1 MRAANPAR
9 WRWVE
14 TSVAFAIHDVQIAEH
29 GGSDGV
35 RDANAIESV
44 LMRPVNLSLY
54 AEPEA
59 ADLAASYAYGL
70 AKNHGF
76 VDGNK
81 RTAWVVARVFLA
93 ENGHGLTFD
102 VDEAVQVMEQV
113 SASEISETE
122 LAHWLRERLVADQG
136 LE

>member
-1 MRAANPAR
+1 MSAANPAR

-35 RDANAIESV
+35 RDANAIESA
-44 LMRPVNLSLY
+44 LMRPDNLSLY

-59 ADLAASYAYGL
+59 ADLAASYVYGL

-76 VDGNK
+76 VDGN
-81 RTAWVVARVFLA
+81 
-93 ENGHGLTFD
+93 
-102 VDEAVQVMEQV
+102 
-113 SASEISETE
+113 
-122 LAHWLRERLVADQG
+122 
-136 LE
+136 

>member
-35 RDANAIESV
+35 RDANAIESA
-44 LMRPVNLSLY
+44 LMRPVNLSLC

-59 ADLAASYAYGL
+59 ADLAASYACGL

-113 SASEISETE
+113 AASEISETE
-122 LAHWLRERLVADQG
+122 LAHWLRERLIADQG